1 MEKDYWSVVYP
12 VVKNPLVSIII
23 PSKNQAAV
31 LKRCIDSIYKKTTY
45 KNFEIVLVDTGSN
58 EKKVL
63 RWHKEIAAKKSNIR
77 ILNWPEQPFSYSRS
91 CNYGAEQAKGEY
103 LIMLNNDT
111 EVITRNWI
119 ELLLSDAQRKDVGPV
134 GCKLYY
140 PGGKMI
146 QHSGIGVGFGGI
158 AANSLSLLED
168 RQLGPMQNLYAN
180 TRHQVSAVTA
190 ACLMVKKS
198 KFEEVNGFDEEFRI
212 TYNDVDLCLRLN
224 EIGYRSVYNPCIE
237 LIHHESISVGL
248 PDENKKR
255 DNAEIIKATNLFKKR
270 WAKTIAYD
278 PHVNPNI
285 KRDNALFEVGD

>member
-1 MEKDYWSVVYP
+1 
-12 VVKNPLVSIII
+12 
-23 PSKNQAAV
+23 
-31 LKRCIDSIYKKTTY
+31 
-45 KNFEIVLVDTGSN
+45 
-58 EKKVL
+58 
-63 RWHKEIAAKKSNIR
+63 
-77 ILNWPEQPFSYSRS
+77 
-91 CNYGAEQAKGEY
+91 
-103 LIMLNNDT
+103 
-111 EVITRNWI
+111 
-119 ELLLSDAQRKDVGPV
+119 
-134 GCKLYY
+134 
-140 PGGKMI
+140 
-146 QHSGIGVGFGGI
+146 
-158 AANSLSLLED
+158 
-168 RQLGPMQNLYAN
+168 
-180 TRHQVSAVTA
+180 
-190 ACLMVKKS
+190 MVKKS